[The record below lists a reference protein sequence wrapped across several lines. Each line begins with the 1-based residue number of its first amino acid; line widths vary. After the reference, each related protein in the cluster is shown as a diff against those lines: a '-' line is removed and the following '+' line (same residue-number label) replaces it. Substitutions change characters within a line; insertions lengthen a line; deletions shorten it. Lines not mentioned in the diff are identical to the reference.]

1 MGHINYRTILIGQ
14 KKGLISLLPSDV
26 QKKIDSYFW
35 IISLIAY
42 VMFFGFY
49 VSNEYQISL
58 PINIFDFFYKYLVD
72 LLGDFF
78 ASISAVII
86 SGIIMISSG
95 ILLIVTLIFL
105 VYIKDDII
113 SNYITKGKLYLI
125 VSDNLN
131 IDLCYTTSK
140 YPPLYLENHS
150 NYKNPKNF
158 ERPTNELSISLSAF
172 INESFWISSD
182 NGIQYKCITYE
193 SKDVFFTFRVNSK
206 LKSQIQKF
214 GWEFFINNIFREI
227 EFIPNITIR
236 LDNEIRTLMDKKLI
250 QEEQIQSEEYKYISE
265 VFSDDVLKAFT
276 THNQLEDLV
285 NINKSK
291 HPLAQKIRETM
302 M

>member
-1 MGHINYRTILIGQ
+1 MGNINYRTILIGQ

-26 QKKIDSYFW
+26 QEQIVSYFW
-35 IISLIAY
+35 KISGIAS
-42 VMFFGFY
+42 VMCIVY
-49 VSNEYQISL
+49 YALNEDQIPL
-58 PINIFDFFYKYLVD
+58 PPNLFDFFYNYFVD
-72 LLGDFF
+72 LLGEIF
-78 ASISAVII
+78 ASIAAVII
-86 SGIIMISSG
+86 IPGIVAISAG
-95 ILLIVTLIFL
+95 ILLIAAVLFRPFH
-105 VYIKDDII
+105 DQII
-113 SNYITKGKLYLI
+113 SYITKGKLYLI

-131 IDLCYTTSK
+131 IDLCYTTSE

-158 ERPTNELSISLSAF
+158 DRPTNELSISLSTF
-172 INESFWISSD
+172 INENLWESND
-182 NGIQYKCITYE
+182 YGIQYKCITYE
-193 SKDVFFTFRVNSK
+193 SKDVFFTFRVNSN

-214 GWEFFINNIFREI
+214 GWEFFISNIFREI

-236 LDNEIRTLMDKKLI
+236 LDDEIRTLMDKKLI

-276 THNQLEDLV
+276 SHNQLEDLV